1 MSPPHH
7 APRRAGLREKRE
19 TLRDQAPQG
28 ACKACFASW
37 QYPASMHV
45 YRWKGALISI
55 AACDAHRAEVFA
67 ALDAAQGCP
76 GDPRAR

>member
-1 MSPPHH
+1 
-7 APRRAGLREKRE
+7 
-19 TLRDQAPQG
+19 
-28 ACKACFASW
+28 
-37 QYPASMHV
+37 MHV